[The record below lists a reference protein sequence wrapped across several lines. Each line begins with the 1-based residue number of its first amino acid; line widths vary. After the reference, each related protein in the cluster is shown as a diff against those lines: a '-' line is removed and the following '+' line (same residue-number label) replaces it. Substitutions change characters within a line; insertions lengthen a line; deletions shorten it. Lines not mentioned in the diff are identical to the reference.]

1 MELRGRSK
9 GYLLDRDAVRAL
21 LDENFLEIWTL
32 YLEQNVA
39 RHKRM
44 VQLASNPTRALIAQA
59 IYWHELLLISE
70 TGTEAK
76 YETVFSQINVNNE
89 KHLKNYIRNKKLTA
103 SLVADLIAVPFETTR
118 RNLREMCKLGLI
130 EKSKSFGYLINK
142 ESEFHKGVT
151 SDLNPLEKGN
161 LCKLVTL
168 LIKES

>member
-1 MELRGRSK
+1 M
-9 GYLLDRDAVRAL
+9 DRDVVKAL
-21 LDENFLEIWTL
+21 LDKNFLKIWTL

-44 VQLASNPTRALIAQA
+44 VQLASSPTRALIAQV
-59 IYWHELLLISE
+59 IYWHELLLLLE
-70 TGTEAK
+70 TGTDAN
-76 YETVFSQINVNNE
+76 YETVITQINVNNE
-89 KHLKNYIRNKKLTA
+89 KHLKNYIRSKKLTA

-130 EKSKSFGYLINK
+130 ERSKSFGYLINK
-142 ESEFHKGVT
+142 ESEFHRGVT
-151 SDLNPLEKGN
+151 SDLNPQEKEN

>member
-1 MELRGRSK
+1 M
-9 GYLLDRDAVRAL
+9 DRDAVRAL
-21 LDENFLEIWTL
+21 LNENFLEIWTL

-142 ESEFHKGVT
+142 ESEFHRGAT
-151 SDLNPLEKGN
+151 LELNPLEKEN

>member
-1 MELRGRSK
+1 MNRE
-9 GYLLDRDAVRAL
+9 AVRAL

-39 RHKRM
+39 RHKKM
-44 VQLASNPTRALIAQA
+44 VQLATNPTRALIAQA

-70 TGTEAK
+70 TGSEAR
-76 YETVFSQINVNNE
+76 YETVFGQININNE

-103 SLVADLIAVPFETTR
+103 SLVADLISVPFETTR

-142 ESEFHKGVT
+142 DSEFHKGAT
-151 SDLNPLEKGN
+151 SDLNLFEKES
-161 LCKLVTL
+161 LCKLVAL
-168 LIKES
+168 LTKNY

>member
-1 MELRGRSK
+1 MNREEIT
-9 GYLLDRDAVRAL
+9 AL

-44 VQLASNPTRALIAQA
+44 VQLTSNPTRALIAQTV
-59 IYWHELLLISE
+59 YWHELLLLSE

-76 YETVFSQINVNNE
+76 YETVLSQIKINNE
-89 KHLKNYIRNKKLTA
+89 KNLKNYIRNKKLTA
-103 SLVADLIAVPFETTR
+103 SLVAELTAVPFETTR

-142 ESEFHKGVT
+142 NSDFHNGAASE
-151 SDLNPLEKGN
+151 LNPFEKES
-161 LCKLVTL
+161 LCKLVAL
-168 LIKES
+168 LLKNS

>member
-1 MELRGRSK
+1 MNREEIT
-9 GYLLDRDAVRAL
+9 AL

-44 VQLASNPTRALIAQA
+44 VQLTSNPTRALIAQTV
-59 IYWHELLLISE
+59 YWHELLLLSE

-76 YETVFSQINVNNE
+76 YETVLSQIKINNE
-89 KHLKNYIRNKKLTA
+89 KNLKNYIRNKKLTT
-103 SLVADLIAVPFETTR
+103 SLVAELTAVPFETTR

-142 ESEFHKGVT
+142 NSDFHRAAASE
-151 SDLNPLEKGN
+151 LNPFEKEN
-161 LCKLVTL
+161 LCKLVAL
-168 LIKES
+168 LLKNT